1 LKNLENGRQLG
12 QIKDRNEQ
20 QGIKLRNSPFSYA
33 ASYWLKHAMD
43 VPVGKNTTSLSKA
56 LWELVRDFFWDDS
69 STAFVEWLGVSPDFD
84 GEWHCVPLPDRQ
96 GVQCDRCLFHFQGNH
111 RAVSGLHIAASYGLS
126 DILEWAHPEGLDF
139 EVKSHEGRTPL
150 MYAAWAGELNAAK
163 ALLSKGGV
171 HINLT
176 TCKDPNCDGRCA
188 TPGRTA
194 LVEAVLGHRAEV
206 MRLLL
211 KQPGIE
217 VDYTVRVKIVATIFF
232 RDGTRPC

>member
-1 LKNLENGRQLG
+1 
-12 QIKDRNEQ
+12 
-20 QGIKLRNSPFSYA
+20 
-33 ASYWLKHAMD
+33 
-43 VPVGKNTTSLSKA
+43 

-111 RAVSGLHIAASYGLS
+111 RAVGGLHIAASYGLS

-150 MYAAWAGELNAAK
+150 MYAAWTGELNAAK
-163 ALLSKGGV
+163 ALLSKDGV

-217 VDYTVRVKIVATIFF
+217 VDYICHRGTALGMVIDDDYQEGVRMLVDAGAKLAMYGGETLLI
-232 RDGTRPC
+232 PSSS